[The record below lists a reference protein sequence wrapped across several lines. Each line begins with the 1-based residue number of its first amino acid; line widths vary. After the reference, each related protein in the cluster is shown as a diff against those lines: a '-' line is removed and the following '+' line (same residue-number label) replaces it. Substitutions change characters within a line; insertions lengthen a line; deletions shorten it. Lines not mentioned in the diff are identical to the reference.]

1 MSYLNKGVTLKQKR
15 MPLAIGMDIGGVRVA
30 EKMRNSP
37 REVQQQPV
45 PTDRHRQAGLR
56 SHLKAVVGTAVLLR

>member
-1 MSYLNKGVTLKQKR
+1 MKQKR
-15 MPLAIGMDIGGVRVA
+15 MPPAVGMDIGGVRVA
-30 EKMRNSP
+30 EKTRNSP
-37 REVQQQPV
+37 REV

>member
-15 MPLAIGMDIGGVRVA
+15 MPLAVGMDIGGVRVA

-37 REVQQQPV
+37 WEVQQQPV

>member
-1 MSYLNKGVTLKQKR
+1 
-15 MPLAIGMDIGGVRVA
+15 MPPAVGMDIGGVRVA
-30 EKMRNSP
+30 QKTRNSP

>member
-1 MSYLNKGVTLKQKR
+1 MSYLNKGVILKQKR
-15 MPLAIGMDIGGVRVA
+15 MPPAVGMDIGGVRVA

-45 PTDRHRQAGLR
+45 PTDRQRQAGLR